1 MLCCSCQWFSFSF
14 FFFFCAY
21 SRGCFFFLFPKRSE
35 MHMQTDATM
44 HILHTRGQLLVRLLG
59 MFMTKCDIR
68 TGLVV

>member
-1 MLCCSCQWFSFSF
+1 
-14 FFFFCAY
+14 
-21 SRGCFFFLFPKRSE
+21 